1 MATLSNPVPVL
12 RIFDEDKARE
22 FYLGFL
28 GFALD
33 WEHRFG
39 DDFPI
44 YMQVS
49 RDACTIQL
57 SEHHGDATPGAL
69 LQIETADIDAFATAL
84 QAKEYKYAKPGD
96 PEEQPWGVREVKITD
111 PFGNRLNF
119 FTPIV

>member
-39 DDFPI
+39 DDFPV

-49 RDACTIQL
+49 RDGCVIQL
-57 SEHHGDATPGAL
+57 SEHHGDSSPGAL
-69 LQIETADIDAFATAL
+69 LQIETGDIDAFAAAL
-84 QAKEYKYAKPGD
+84 QAKAYKYAKPGD
-96 PEEQPWGVREVKITD
+96 PEEQAWGVREVKITD

-119 FTPIV
+119 FERVD